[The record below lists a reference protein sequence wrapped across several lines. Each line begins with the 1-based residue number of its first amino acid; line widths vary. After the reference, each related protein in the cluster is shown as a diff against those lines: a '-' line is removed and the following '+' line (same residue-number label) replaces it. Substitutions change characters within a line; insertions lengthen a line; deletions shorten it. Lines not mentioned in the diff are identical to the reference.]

1 MASKYSL
8 WLIPDWR
15 SEAYHQLVDRISEY
29 AHEYEDAPEF
39 EPHVTV
45 LGGIQSDSHDI
56 KVQARTLAAKYDPID
71 LQLTRVQCSTTTHQ
85 CVFALVEPTV
95 HLLQLHDETAKS
107 FDENPGMYVPHV
119 SPIYSDMSID
129 DRILIAE
136 STTARHSRRPPPRP
150 LSPSSKRTARSR
162 HGTPS
167 TSTNSNLP
175 VDTSPLMIQ
184 PTLPS
189 TNP

>member
-1 MASKYSL
+1 MLSEYSL
-8 WLIPDWR
+8 WLIPDR
-15 SEAYHQLVDRISEY
+15 NSEAYRQLNERINEY
-29 AHEYEDAPEF
+29 ADKHEDVPEF

-45 LGGIQSDSHDI
+45 LGSIQSDPNDI
-56 KVQARTLAAKYDPID
+56 TTQARTLAANYDLID

-95 HLLQLHDETAKS
+95 QLLQLHAETAKS

-119 SPIYSDMSID
+119 SLLYSDMSID

-175 VDTSPLMIQ
+175 VDTPPLMIQ